1 MAKLTKDQAIEK
13 IRALIKDTKTLFP
26 ADATNA
32 KGHRYHDTIE
42 AEMNAEIDHL
52 VKNTMS
58 RPESS
63 LGRCQGFADDY
74 QGIARQAVKKGLW

>member
-13 IRALIKDTKTLFP
+13 INALITETKKLFP

-32 KGHRYHDTIE
+32 KGNRYHDTIE
-42 AEMNAEIDHL
+42 AEMSAEIDYL
-52 VKNTMS
+52 NKSAVA

-63 LGRCQGFADDY
+63 LGRCQGLAEDY
-74 QGIARQAVKKGLW
+74 QMIARQAVKKGRW